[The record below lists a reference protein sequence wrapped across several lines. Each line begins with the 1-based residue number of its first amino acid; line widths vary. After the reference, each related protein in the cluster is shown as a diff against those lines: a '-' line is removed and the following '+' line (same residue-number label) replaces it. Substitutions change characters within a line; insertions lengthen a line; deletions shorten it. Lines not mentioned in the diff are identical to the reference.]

1 MLILKENVADKK
13 KRSFFK
19 ITKSVN
25 YFWSDM
31 KDARIFYRKTG
42 VFVQLLVHL
51 TLEFSRLMPNS
62 GEASAVGK
70 IGAKRRH
77 SAKKRLFSR
86 AWTAPTTARGGGPC
100 PRKHPVG
107 AGHARDTEP
116 PTLTGPCVISEHC

>member
-51 TLEFSRLMPNS
+51 TLEFSRLMPNR

-77 SAKKRLFSR
+77 SAKKGCF
-86 AWTAPTTARGGGPC
+86 RGHGPLL
-100 PRKHPVG
+100 RQQG
-107 AGHARDTEP
+107 EGGHAHENIP
-116 PTLTGPCVISEHC
+116 